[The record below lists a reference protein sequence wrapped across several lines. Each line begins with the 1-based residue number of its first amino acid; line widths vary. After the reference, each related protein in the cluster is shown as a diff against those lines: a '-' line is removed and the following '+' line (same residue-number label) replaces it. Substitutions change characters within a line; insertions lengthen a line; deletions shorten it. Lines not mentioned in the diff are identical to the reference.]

1 CHRLRSVPAVGFSG
15 QPERPPLESTRED
28 DVGLGREDVAHALDL
43 PQHALEVVRVAG
55 PDLQQVVRLARDV
68 VAFLGLGDRAEVVGQ
83 VDRGGARRLGDPRE
97 AEDAEADGGRVDTG
111 GIAGDDAARLELLD
125 PRVGRRTAHADIRA
139 EVRVRP
145 AAVTLEDVEDPGVS
159 RAQAVLRR
167 HLLGINY
174 AEGGQSPDTL
184 GKLAVFFTHR
194 NERRPAYTAPT
205 AAKG

>member
-1 CHRLRSVPAVGFSG
+1 
-15 QPERPPLESTRED
+15 
-28 DVGLGREDVAHALDL
+28 LGREDVAHALDL

-68 VAFLGLGDRAEVVGQ
+68 VAFLDLGDRAAVVGQ
-83 VDRGGARRLGDPRE
+83 VDPGGARRLGAPRE

-125 PRVGRRTAHADIRA
+125 PLVGRRTDNADIRA

-167 HLLGINY
+167 HLL
-174 AEGGQSPDTL
+174 ALHSSFAVEGPRTI
-184 GKLAVFFTHR
+184 
-194 NERRPAYTAPT
+194 
-205 AAKG
+205 